1 MNNEKKGRG
10 SFIAILVLVLVLGI
24 SIGYAALSTTLN
36 INGSTTIGK
45 SSWDVHFA
53 NVTKGGNSVGA
64 ASATLSDNNTTL
76 TVSGIT
82 LSSPGSEYEVYV
94 NVVNGG
100 TIDANLS
107 SLVKSGLSPAQQQ
120 YLSYNVTYAFNRPI
134 KQNDLLKAGSFET
147 LRISIKYNDN
157 KSNAP
162 STSQSIGTMTFKLN
176 YVQDKG
182 TGVARAKLCKRATT
196 LHSGTVGS
204 TTVNFGQIG
213 TTGTLASGDAFDCD
227 VNGDGV
233 YDSATERFYYVT
245 DLTTYQN
252 TAVLVYY
259 GNSSSTGVSLNNR
272 SQYYANGNIYSG
284 PITAVNQLPTRSAWP
299 RVGLI
304 VRTAQIYNYEGGTTV
319 TEQTSSTTSVTHN
332 LPKYTYTTAARLL
345 TYQEFRKITDNSFFW
360 ENFGGSAASCIWLN
374 TTHTNANSKQIFAI
388 QNPNGTLLSAIPKDG
403 TSTTSLCGVR
413 PVIEVLKSD
422 MIY

>member
-1 MNNEKKGRG
+1 M
-10 SFIAILVLVLVLGI
+10 
-24 SIGYAALSTTLN
+24 
-36 INGSTTIGK
+36 
-45 SSWDVHFA
+45 W
-53 NVTKGGNSVGA
+53 
-64 ASATLSDNNTTL
+64 
-76 TVSGIT
+76 
-82 LSSPGSEYEVYV
+82 
-94 NVVNGG
+94 
-100 TIDANLS
+100 
-107 SLVKSGLSPAQQQ
+107 
-120 YLSYNVTYAFNRPI
+120 
-134 KQNDLLKAGSFET
+134 
-147 LRISIKYNDN
+147 
-157 KSNAP
+157 
-162 STSQSIGTMTFKLN
+162 
-176 YVQDKG
+176 
-182 TGVARAKLCKRATT
+182 CK
-196 LHSGTVGS
+196 
-204 TTVNFGQIG
+204 
-213 TTGTLASGDAFDCD
+213 C
-227 VNGDGV
+227 DGV

-272 SQYYANGNIYSG
+272 STYYANGNIYSG

>member
-227 VNGDGV
+227 VNGDGT
-233 YDSATERFYYVT
+233 YNESTEIFYYLK
-245 DLTTYQN
+245 DLDSDSTS
-252 TAVLVYY
+252 AVLIYNNVT
-259 GNSSSTGVSLNNR
+259 SSDYVAYSKTNTLNGPTIASKYLPTISEWPNVSLTKAIR
-272 SQYYANGNIYSG
+272 DIKSQDSDFIIKGFNYSG
-284 PITAVNQLPTRSAWP
+284 
-299 RVGLI
+299 
-304 VRTAQIYNYEGGTTV
+304 Y
-319 TEQTSSTTSVTHN
+319 
-332 LPKYTYTTAARLL
+332 AARLPSL
-345 TYQEFRKITDNSFFW
+345 SEVESCANESNCPIT
-360 ENFGGSAASCIWLN
+360 GVIWLE
-374 TTHTNANSKQIFAI
+374 TPKTQSNALYLFAPSLGYNQIR
-388 QNPNGTLLSAIPKDG
+388 DDDV
-403 TSTTSLCGVR
+403 TSLTASVM
-413 PVIEVLKSD
+413 PVIEVPKSR
-422 MIY
+422 ISY

>member
-1 MNNEKKGRG
+1 MKKKG
-10 SFIAILVLVLVLGI
+10 FTLIELLAVIVILGI
-24 SIGYAALSTTLN
+24 ITVIAVPKVLDI
-36 INGSTTIGK
+36 INK
-45 SSWDVHFA
+45 SRES
-53 NVTKGGNSVGA
+53 A
-64 ASATLSDNNTTL
+64 AS
-76 TVSGIT
+76 
-82 LSSPGSEYEVYV
+82 SS
-94 NVVNGG
+94 
-100 TIDANLS
+100 IK
-107 SLVKSGLSPAQQQ
+107 LVKDAIKTQVASSDLTGPVFTKETDGCYIFNFDDQTSGNAKALEIK
-120 YLSYNVTYAFNRPI
+120 NKDKVT
-134 KQNDLLKAGSFET
+134 G
-147 LRISIKYNDN
+147 SIKYCNNTFSDDTLKFDGN
-157 KSNAP
+157 
-162 STSQSIGTMTFKLN
+162 SISK
-176 YVQDKG
+176 DEPKG
-182 TGVARAKLCKRATT
+182 KIICKRATT
-196 LHSGTVGS
+196 LHTEECTQTDGSMFCSGAGYTASGSKGTSTITYGNLGTSGTL
-204 TTVNFGQIG
+204 
-213 TTGTLASGDAFDCD
+213 TTGDSFDCD

>member
-1 MNNEKKGRG
+1 MRRRIRRNH
-10 SFIAILVLVLVLGI
+10 FYFVIILILFA
-24 SIGYAALSTTLN
+24 SIGVGYAALTSTIS
-36 INGSTTIGK
+36 INGTTQITSAK
-45 SSWDVHFA
+45 WNVHFA

-176 YVQDKG
+176 YVQEKG

-272 SQYYANGNIYSG
+272 SQYYANGN
-284 PITAVNQLPTRSAWP
+284 
-299 RVGLI
+299 
-304 VRTAQIYNYEGGTTV
+304 RTAQIYNYEGGTTV